1 MFEVWVK
8 ATNKSTKEVIYEGL
22 KKTYENYDD
31 AIKDF
36 YCALNNPYN
45 SITSW
50 RLLKYEE
57 WLRPYGPTCY
67 VSYGHGNCRTTVY
80 IKKY

>member
-31 AIKDF
+31 AMKDF
-36 YCALNNPYN
+36 HCALNKPYN
-45 SITSW
+45 SVTSF
-50 RLLKYEE
+50 RLLKYEK
-57 WLRPYGPTCY
+57 WACPDSPTCY

>member
-22 KKTYENYDD
+22 KKTYETYEDVM
-31 AIKDF
+31 KDF
-36 YCALNNPYN
+36 YCALNKPY
-45 SITSW
+45 SVTSW
-50 RLLKYEE
+50 CFLKYEE
-57 WLRPYGPTCY
+57 WARPDGPGCY
-67 VSYGHGNCRTTVY
+67 ISWGHGNCRLTNY

>member
-22 KKTYENYDD
+22 KKTYERYED
-31 AIKDF
+31 AMKDF
-36 YCALNNPYN
+36 HCALNNPYN

-57 WLRPYGPTCY
+57 
-67 VSYGHGNCRTTVY
+67 
-80 IKKY
+80 